1 VNSIY
6 NISKNFNPN
15 SNLYSNNY
23 ALNNTNNKVN
33 SNGTKPF
40 NFNQENIR
48 NSIDAGNSSNT
59 LNYDAG
65 NKKYI
70 FENNLLEQ
78 TNDKYIN
85 RMNNPTRDDY
95 FVKMNLKLNINAQP
109 YTESNIVK

>member
-1 VNSIY
+1 MNSIY

-15 SNLYSNNY
+15 SNLYPNNN
-23 ALNNTNNKVN
+23 ALNNSNNKGN
-33 SNGTKPF
+33 WNGTKLF

-59 LNYDAG
+59 FNSDAVS
-65 NKKYI
+65 KKYI

-78 TNDKYIN
+78 TNDKSIN
-85 RMNNPTRDDY
+85 HMNNPTRDDY